1 MNGLPV
7 TYKTAVWHIGELEP
21 LLSKRTGLSGS
32 HEGPGISVS
41 ECPDDW
47 RQIARLGGSLWQ
59 LSRTDG
65 EDGKFID
72 FHELTPAQR
81 SEYTAT
87 ALRKR
92 LIKECTMWQVFQ
104 GGDEHGEA
112 RESFK
117 SREEAE
123 RELTYCGGNIIEEY
137 IDYQAMTELD
147 AWWQQYF
154 TRSFDECHSAAGPGQ
169 LAILKLMMDEGHHD
183 GVWWYDNYDPL
194 GLSAP
199 RGVIF
204 PTRLNEWQRRC
215 EDDILDPSGGF
226 DPPLFS

>member
-1 MNGLPV
+1 MNTEREKPLRTNRVEDSAMNGLPV

-32 HEGPGISVS
+32 DEGPGISVS

-92 LIKECTMWQVFQ
+92 LIKECTRWKVSQ
-104 GGDEHGEA
+104 GHSEFGEMF
-112 RESFK
+112 EYYDNLK
-117 SREEAE
+117 EAE
-123 RELTYCGGNIIEEY
+123 RAATSMGKRGRASRAAKRLSGSSPIAGEASLRNTLT
-137 IDYQAMTELD
+137 
-147 AWWQQYF
+147 
-154 TRSFDECHSAAGPGQ
+154 TR
-169 LAILKLMMDEGHHD
+169 
-183 GVWWYDNYDPL
+183 
-194 GLSAP
+194 
-199 RGVIF
+199 R
-204 PTRLNEWQRRC
+204 
-215 EDDILDPSGGF
+215 
-226 DPPLFS
+226 